1 MPVDL
6 RGMLRG
12 ADSDALHKEL
22 QDVVRSEAFRQ
33 DGCGTDRTARV
44 YGQLRAACAAL
55 GPARELALYPR
66 KLSAFLEWT
75 AVAAPDAV
83 PVFLLHYQLAVGTV
97 LALGEGCAGLE
108 AHLAELDDASAAG
121 AFLVTELGHGG
132 SAHDLET
139 RAVHDAATGDFVV
152 DTPATR
158 AVKFVANLAH
168 SGTARTG
175 VVAARLIA
183 GGEDHGVFPFVMRLR
198 ERDGRPARGV
208 TITPLPEKPFPSA
221 DCAAVSF
228 DGVRIPGHSLLTGG
242 TAGFRADGS
251 FRSSIT
257 APRERF
263 RHTTGQLYHSRT
275 SLAAAAMAMARAAL
289 VITLRYAAQRQVP
302 GPGGG
307 TVPMLAYRTVQRDLF
322 TGLARVFAGSL
333 LAERAKDTVA
343 VPSLDREADELFVM
357 VIKVLLTETALQT
370 VQVCRARC
378 GAQGLFTV
386 NRIAEFLTACQGF
399 VTSEG
404 DNQVLSIAAGRR
416 LCADPRHG
424 PGEGCPGP
432 GGPDGPSF
440 WSALMAERERRLVR
454 SVPHH
459 DTAYGFD
466 AWNAQ
471 VLPAAALADAR
482 AQRLALD
489 ALVEGVERCTDPTD
503 AEALTLLAEL
513 CALDHGD
520 RHSGWYLREGLLTP
534 AQAARTEERAVEV
547 CDRLVPHVPALL
559 DAFGIPDDL
568 LAAPI
573 AAADYTQAWRDVLHL
588 T

>member
-1 MPVDL
+1 
-6 RGMLRG
+6 MLRG

-22 QDVVRSEAFRQ
+22 QDVVRSDSFRW
-33 DGCGTDRTARV
+33 DGCGTGHAARV
-44 YGQLRAACAAL
+44 YAQLRAACAAL

-66 KLSAFLEWT
+66 KLAALLEWT

-97 LALGEGCAGLE
+97 LALGEGCTELE
-108 AHLAELDDASAAG
+108 EHLAELDDASAAG
-121 AFLVTELGHGG
+121 AFLLTELGHGG

-139 RAVHDAATGDFVV
+139 RAVHDAATGEFVV
-152 DTPATR
+152 DTPVTS
-158 AVKFVANLAH
+158 AVKFMAGPAH
-168 SGTARTG
+168 PGTARTG
-175 VVAARLIA
+175 VVAARLIVD
-183 GGEDHGVFPFVMRLR
+183 GGDHGVFPFVMRLR
-198 ERDGRPARGV
+198 DRDGRPVPGV
-208 TITPLPEKPFPSA
+208 TMTPLPEKPFPLP

-228 DGVRIPGHSLLTGG
+228 DRVRIPGHSLLTGG

-251 FRSSIT
+251 FRSSIA

-263 RHTTGQLYHSRT
+263 LHTIGQLYHSRT

-289 VITLRYAAQRQVP
+289 AITLRYAAQRQVP

-333 LAERAKDTVA
+333 LVDRAKEAVA

-378 GAQGLFTV
+378 GAQGLFPV
-386 NRIAEFLTACQGF
+386 NRIAEYLAACQGF

-404 DNQVLSIAAGRR
+404 DNQVLKITAGRR

-424 PGEGCPGP
+424 PGEACPD
-432 GGPDGPSF
+432 GPDGPSF
-440 WSALMAERERRLVR
+440 WSALMTERERRLVR

-459 DTAYGFD
+459 DAVEGFD

-471 VLPAAALADAR
+471 VLPAATLADAR
-482 AQRLALD
+482 ARRLALD
-489 ALVEGVERCTDPTD
+489 ALVEGAERCTHPSD

-534 AQAARTEERAVEV
+534 AQAGRIEERTVEV

-568 LAAPI
+568 LTAPI
-573 AAADYTQAWRDVLHL
+573 AAPDYTQAWRDVLHL